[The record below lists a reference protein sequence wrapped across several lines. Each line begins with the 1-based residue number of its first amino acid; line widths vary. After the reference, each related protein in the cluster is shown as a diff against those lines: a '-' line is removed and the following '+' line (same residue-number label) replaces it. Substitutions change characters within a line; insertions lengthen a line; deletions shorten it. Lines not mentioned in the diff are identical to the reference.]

1 MVWPGLFLAWLDC
14 SNSRNSAS
22 ENQDTKKYCIFQG
35 EIPSLYAGRDKRGK
49 TMSVTTLIKTCVLPL
64 LAVLTTCSASVFA
77 HPDPFHRIEQLSVR
91 IRETPDSAS
100 LYLKRASL
108 YLAVGRS
115 AEAVS
120 DLRTVRVLA
129 PEDDRALLTI
139 RARPSRIWRPSFRDD
154 RFGCV
159 PVVFYIESR
168 RFLIR
173 DSPRPATT
181 YEQKTGGADG
191 VKGA

>member
-129 PEDDRALLTI
+129 PENDRALLLLGRAHLESGDHLSATTDLDASLTTHPRDTI
-139 RARPSRIWRPSFRDD
+139 GLTLRARAHAARGD
-154 RFGCV
+154 
-159 PVVFYIESR
+159 
-168 RFLIR
+168 
-173 DSPRPATT
+173 
-181 YEQKTGGADG
+181 
-191 VKGA
+191 